1 MINFEKR
8 MWIATLSVISCLAAM
23 PLAMAQAPADCSNP
37 KILNVLVIEQD
48 PFLRTKENVRSS
60 VFLKQDK
67 DLVVSDL
74 VDDLDYSSHG
84 NMKVNIIKKEH
95 LDEFPTFTSP
105 LTLQNGNNSNRLDE
119 ETWLEIMKNGWY
131 GFWDHPIVK
140 SIKPFSYDYNYL
152 IDKFNLIDRKNNS
165 EFDEVW
171 LVNVDPV
178 NTYESIMVGSSA
190 YWINGSPIIKNA
202 TNFKIINV
210 SISRP
215 DVNFECFGHAA
226 ENILGKIFTS
236 RYKSYSKNDFTVD
249 KIEDLNLWE
258 RFTLNE
264 YATPGYSSAGN
275 VHFAPNSVA
284 DYNWE
289 NDSIVNSSWIDWL
302 EYPKLT
308 GKTKVSNSKDWVP
321 YTNKAFS
328 AARQHHR
335 WWFALMPHSCE
346 GRTKEGYSNN
356 WWDYLYNGDYVT
368 KISNTDTVSKY
379 KVNENITLNFKLE
392 YQSGKVE
399 NKTIQ
404 TIDVNDLHIH
414 IPKNKQVKLEN
425 GRLIA
430 KAKGKTMIKV
440 YYDNQ
445 CADFEINVS
454 KK

>member
-1 MINFEKR
+1 MLLIL
-8 MWIATLSVISCLAAM
+8 ISVAS
-23 PLAMAQAPADCSNP
+23 AQASKDCPNP
-37 KILNVLVIEQD
+37 KTLNVLVIEQD
-48 PFLRTKENVRSS
+48 PFLKAKDNVRSS

-67 DLVVSDL
+67 DVVVSDL
-74 VDDLDYSSHG
+74 VDDLVYSSHG
-84 NMKVNIIKKEH
+84 NIQVIIVKKEH
-95 LDEFPTFTSP
+95 LDEFATFKSP
-105 LTLQNGNNSNRLDE
+105 MTLHNGSVSNQLDE

-152 IDKFNLIDRKNNS
+152 IDKFNLIERKNNN

-171 LVNVDPV
+171 LVNVDPM
-178 NTYESIMVGSSA
+178 NTYESIMVGSTA

-226 ENILGKIFTS
+226 ENILGKVFDS
-236 RYKSYSKNDFTVD
+236 RYKSYRKNDYTVD

-321 YTNKAFS
+321 FTSKAFS

-335 WWFALMPHSCE
+335 WWFALMPHLCE

-368 KISNTDTVSKY
+368 SISNSDSVNNY
-379 KVNENITLNFKLE
+379 KVNEYIALNFKLE
-392 YQSGKVE
+392 YLSGKVE
-399 NKTIQ
+399 NITIN
-404 TIDVNDLHIH
+404 TVGINDLHIH
-414 IPKNKQVKLEN
+414 IPNDKKVSLEN
-425 GRLIA
+425 GRL
-430 KAKGKTMIKV
+430 KALSKGKAIIKV
-440 YYDNQ
+440 YYDNHY
-445 CADFEINVS
+445 ADFEINIT